1 MTEQEIQELA
11 RHRKVP
17 SWVIKLVAD
26 AVAAERE
33 ACAAACEA
41 QRNIEW
47 VRANIPCITH
57 DPANTMA
64 NKCAAAI
71 RARGIMRE
79 HVMSGDCWC
88 NPELNYIDPETGA
101 EVWVHKEPQ

>member
-26 AVAAERE
+26 AVAFERE
-33 ACAAACEA
+33 ACAKVCDAELAEFGEFDA
-41 QRNIEW
+41 D
-47 VRANIPCITH
+47 VR
-57 DPANTMA
+57 DV
-64 NKCAAAI
+64 AAAI
-71 RARGIMRE
+71 RARGNVRE
-79 HVMSGDCWC
+79 HTMSGDCWC
-88 NPELNYIDPETGA
+88 NPELNYTDPETGA

>member
-26 AVAAERE
+26 AVAVERE
-33 ACAAACEA
+33 ACAKVCEELETCSDA
-41 QRNIEW
+41 EFYGHEF
-47 VRANIPCITH
+47 AN
-57 DPANTMA
+57 
-64 NKCAAAI
+64 AI
-71 RARGIMRE
+71 RARGDVRE
-79 HVMSGDCWC
+79 HIMSGDCRC
-88 NPELNYIDPETGA
+88 NPELNYTDPETGS

>member
-33 ACAAACEA
+33 ACAKLCDEQKDRSLAARDKSKRVTDGRIYHAAA
-41 QRNIEW
+41 QTAAWNS
-47 VRANIPCITH
+47 
-57 DPANTMA
+57 
-64 NKCAAAI
+64 AAI
-71 RARGIMRE
+71 RARG
-79 HVMSGDCWC
+79 
-88 NPELNYIDPETGA
+88 N
-101 EVWVHKEPQ
+101 K